1 MFRPADGHHQVGV
14 QTEHIKEKFTSE
26 RDFFC
31 AEVRYHGHQFVLK
44 QAMRAQT
51 GLFPG
56 GGRGSGRGVALTT
69 HFHLAQTLKKE

>member
-31 AEVRYHGHQFVLK
+31 TEVRSVRPKTGHEGTEGSLS
-44 QAMRAQT
+44 A
-51 GLFPG
+51 G
-56 GGRGSGRGVALTT
+56 GGGGETAGAWR
-69 HFHLAQTLKKE
+69 